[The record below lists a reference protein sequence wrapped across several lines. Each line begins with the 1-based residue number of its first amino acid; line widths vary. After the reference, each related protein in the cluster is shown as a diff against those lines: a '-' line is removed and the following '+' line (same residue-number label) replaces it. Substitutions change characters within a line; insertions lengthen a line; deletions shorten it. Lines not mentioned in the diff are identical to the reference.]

1 MLAAPDRAPAVG
13 AVGGRGGRRVAAA
26 LAAMARHGLPA
37 TELAGPVDVLLL
49 PDGAEHPDVG
59 PATALVRVRPA
70 AADLDDD
77 LDEALAR
84 VAPPARTNP
93 VSGRSS

>member
-1 MLAAPDRAPAVG
+1 MLAVPDRAPAVG

-26 LAAMARHGLPA
+26 LAAMARHGLPPM
-37 TELAGPVDVLLL
+37 ELGGPVDVLLL